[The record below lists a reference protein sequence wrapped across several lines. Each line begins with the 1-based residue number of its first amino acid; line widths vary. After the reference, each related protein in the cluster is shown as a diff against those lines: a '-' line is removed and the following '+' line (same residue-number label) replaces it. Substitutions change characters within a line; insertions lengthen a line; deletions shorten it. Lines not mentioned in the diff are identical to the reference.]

1 MSLVSDVQLFT
12 VWNGSDTKS
21 STRHYV
27 RHGRPVTPHRPEV
40 GIPGGTGT
48 TRIAYLQ
55 AWVFAQWRR
64 CCPQSFFPDSL
75 STALVW
81 LIIVFASFRFARA
94 PSTAPT
100 PSGSIFAKAAPVIRR
115 RS

>member
-1 MSLVSDVQLFT
+1 MERVGHEILDSPLC
-12 VWNGSDTKS
+12 
-21 STRHYV
+21 STWTACYS
-27 RHGRPVTPHRPEV
+27 PPPEV

-48 TRIAYLQ
+48 ARIAYLQ

-64 CCPQSFFPDSL
+64 YYPQSVFPDSL